1 MLVEWGRP
9 SSTCRRALIL
19 PGVRE
24 NEGHSR
30 PRRERRARTPDR
42 ICLDIDN
49 ERRPRSSA
57 MPLLPSAWGRQSALL
72 LSPPTVLF
80 HFFCL
85 HCPLYYAASKQSRED
100 LAFFNAM
107 RFFCLKKAQ
116 AKQEFVFLNTI
127 FLLKRN
133 QSSNQSSR
141 QQGHQEG
148 KAATAAAAKAA
159 AAKAAGGRK
168 RRTSSG
174 RTWALRGVSA
184 ITMVP
189 VGKWIAPF
197 APRGG
202 AGPGPGAGICSKSAK
217 KKKGGH
223 PDLI

>member
-1 MLVEWGRP
+1 
-9 SSTCRRALIL
+9 
-19 PGVRE
+19 
-24 NEGHSR
+24 
-30 PRRERRARTPDR
+30 
-42 ICLDIDN
+42 
-49 ERRPRSSA
+49 
-57 MPLLPSAWGRQSALL
+57 
-72 LSPPTVLF
+72 
-80 HFFCL
+80 
-85 HCPLYYAASKQSRED
+85 
-100 LAFFNAM
+100 M

-184 ITMVP
+184 ITKVP

-202 AGPGPGAGICSKSAK
+202 AGPGPGARYLLYICLK
-217 KKKGGH
+217 KKSGH

>member
-9 SSTCRRALIL
+9 SSTCRRALFL

-49 ERRPRSSA
+49 EGREAARCRCCHRP
-57 MPLLPSAWGRQSALL
+57 GEG
-72 LSPPTVLF
+72 SPR
-80 HFFCL
+80 FFCL
-85 HCPLYYAASKQSRED
+85 HPLSSFISFVCPLYAASKQSRED

-141 QQGHQEG
+141 QQDHQEG
-148 KAATAAAAKAA
+148 SN
-159 AAKAAGGRK
+159 G
-168 RRTSSG
+168 S
-174 RTWALRGVSA
+174 
-184 ITMVP
+184 
-189 VGKWIAPF
+189 
-197 APRGG
+197 
-202 AGPGPGAGICSKSAK
+202 CSKGSRREK
-217 KKKGGH
+217 KEAQQRQ
-223 PDLI
+223 DLGTAWR

>member
-9 SSTCRRALIL
+9 SSTCRRALFL

-30 PRRERRARTPDR
+30 PRRERRARTPD
-42 ICLDIDN
+42 LDLP
-49 ERRPRSSA
+49 RHRQGRSRSSA
-57 MPLLPSAWGRQSALL
+57 TPLLPSVWGRQSALL

-85 HCPLYYAASKQSRED
+85 HCPLYAASKQSRED

-141 QQGHQEG
+141 QQDHQEG
-148 KAATAAAAKAA
+148 KAATAA

-174 RTWALRGVSA
+174 RTWAG
-184 ITMVP
+184 
-189 VGKWIAPF
+189 
-197 APRGG
+197 
-202 AGPGPGAGICSKSAK
+202 
-217 KKKGGH
+217 
-223 PDLI
+223 

>member
-85 HCPLYYAASKQSRED
+85 HCPLYAASKQSRED

-159 AAKAAGGRK
+159 AAKAAGGE
-168 RRTSSG
+168 
-174 RTWALRGVSA
+174 
-184 ITMVP
+184 
-189 VGKWIAPF
+189 
-197 APRGG
+197 
-202 AGPGPGAGICSKSAK
+202 
-217 KKKGGH
+217 KGGPAAAGLGH
-223 PDLI
+223 CVALAQ